1 MNAKERFLKYVRY
14 ETTSDENSPSC
25 PSTPG
30 QTVLLKVLRDELAA
44 MGAVVKQDENGYVT
58 AVIPAT
64 KEGLNNLCFI
74 SHVDT
79 SPAVSGKDV
88 NPKKVVCDG
97 NDIVLGNGTVISV
110 KETPELLNY
119 KGEELIVTDGKTL
132 LGADDKAGV
141 AEIMT
146 AAEILLKDK
155 TIPHG
160 KILIGFTPDE
170 EIGRGTDLFDVKG
183 FGADFGFTVDGG
195 ELGEIE
201 YENFNAASAI
211 LTINGTSIHPGS
223 AKNKMKNAI
232 DLFAEFHSML
242 PENMRPVNTEG
253 YEGFYMADEVS
264 GGVEKLTAKYIIRD
278 HDMEKFGDK
287 KRFFA
292 SVVDFLNA
300 KYGEGVFVADIK
312 DSYYNMS
319 EIIRKNYHLI
329 ENAEKA
335 MKECGIEPEII
346 PIRGGT
352 DGARLSFEG
361 LPCPNLSTGGLNF
374 HGRKEFIPSHALGKM
389 TEVILKIIE
398 IYSEKK
404 Y

>member
-1 MNAKERFLKYVRY
+1 
-14 ETTSDENSPSC
+14 
-25 PSTPG
+25 
-30 QTVLLKVLRDELAA
+30 
-44 MGAVVKQDENGYVT
+44 MGAVVRQDENGYVT

-88 NPKKVVCDG
+88 NPKEIVCDG
-97 NDIVLGNGTVISV
+97 NDIILGNGTVISV

-146 AAEILLKDK
+146 AAEILLNDK

-211 LTINGTSIHPGS
+211 LTINGASIHPGS

-232 DLFAEFHSML
+232 DLFTEFHSML

>member
-88 NPKKVVCDG
+88 NPKEIVCDG
-97 NDIVLGNGTVISV
+97 NDIILGNGTVISV

-146 AAEILLKDK
+146 AAEILLNDK

-278 HDMEKFGDK
+278 HDMGKFGDK
-287 KRFFA
+287 KKFFA
-292 SVVDFLNA
+292 SVADFLNA

-374 HGRKEFIPSHALGKM
+374 HGRKEFIPSRALGKM